1 MRKFYL
7 LAALNMCY
15 SYLIAQDRDNPW
27 SIEAGVN
34 YVNVYPVGEESLQGE
49 FFDEYFNSNDH
60 WNLGTYFAVTRDFG
74 RRLSLTAKGSFNEI
88 SKWGETG
95 NDASLYVDNLKY
107 YGLDGMINFK
117 LLTTTKLKPYIAI
130 GGGYTWIEEGPYNT
144 FSLKNGSG
152 NLVGAGTV
160 NGALGVTFEIT
171 NRFGLNLQFAYKHAF
186 KEYLTKHFQNS
197 VGVYYHLGK
206 SPLKEESNEVKDT
219 DGDGIDDTHD
229 LCPDLAGRKEFAGCP
244 DTDGDGVPDSIDKCL
259 EQFGEVS
266 NGGCPLPDSDGDGVP
281 DKLDKCPDHVG
292 LLENG
297 GCPKAQVHNEVEG
310 AGDESKQIKAEQV
323 KLNDFANVISFETG
337 NYNFKQECYPIL
349 IEIVELLK
357 KHPNAHLIIEGHTDS
372 VGSFKAN
379 KTLSKM
385 RANAVKNY
393 LVASGISES
402 NIETIGYG
410 ELKPI
415 GSNLTAEGRKS
426 NRRVE
431 IKMKD

>member
-1 MRKFYL
+1 MSKKRKLLNINKSMRKFYL

-27 SIEAGVN
+27 SFEAGVN
-34 YVNVYPVGEESLQGE
+34 YVNVYSVGEESPQGE

-95 NDASLYVDNLKY
+95 NDASVYVDNLKY

-117 LLTTTKLKPYIAI
+117 LLTTAKLKPYIAI

-206 SPLKEESNEVKDT
+206 SPLREESNEVKDT
-219 DGDGIDDTHD
+219 DGDGIDDAHD
-229 LCPDLAGRKEFAGCP
+229 LCPNLAGRKEFAG
-244 DTDGDGVPDSIDKCL
+244 
-259 EQFGEVS
+259 
-266 NGGCPLPDSDGDGVP
+266 
-281 DKLDKCPDHVG
+281 CPDHVG

-310 AGDESKQIKAEQV
+310 AVDESKQIKAEQV

-393 LVASGISES
+393 LVASGITES